1 MSIPLHLINGFLGSG
16 KTTFLLHYLDTFARG
31 RKIGVIQNEF
41 SPAGIDGEL
50 ITQQGKA
57 YQLLE
62 VNNGSVFCVCL
73 LGGFINSLS
82 SFIDDYA
89 PDEIIMEASG
99 MSDPVSIGQIFQS
112 PKLKNKVF
120 LGYSWT
126 IVDAQNF
133 HKVTA
138 IRSRLEHQ
146 IRIADTVV
154 VNKSDLAGGNTELV
168 INAVKKVN
176 PFAIVEPTSFARIR
190 FDVQKNTFRFFPAEE
205 SAESCR
211 PDLRSVVIK
220 TNRIISVEKL
230 KEFIESV
237 KIDFIRCKGFVNTAK
252 NEKVVVQGIYDDYT
266 IKEVEWFF
274 GLTELVGIG
283 RFTEN
288 QNYTTVFEKYCER
301 W

>member
-50 ITQQGKA
+50 ITQQGIA

-99 MSDPVSIGQIFQS
+99 MSDPVSVGQIFQS
-112 PKLKNKVF
+112 PMLKNKVF

-154 VNKSDLAGGNTELV
+154 MNKSDLVGSDIETL
-168 INAVKKVN
+168 ISAVKKIN
-176 PFAIVEPTSFARIR
+176 PFAVVEKSSFARIG
-190 FDVQKNTFRFFPAEE
+190 FEGKKNPFVFFPSEE
-205 SAESCR
+205 STESCR
-211 PDLRSVVIK
+211 PDLQSVVIK
-220 TNRIISVEKL
+220 TNQIISLEKL
-230 KEFIESV
+230 KLFIESV
-237 KIDFIRCKGFVNTAK
+237 KIDFIRFKGFVNIAK
-252 NEKVVVQGIYDDYT
+252 AEKVVVQGIFDDYT
-266 IKEVEWFF
+266 VTEVEWFA
-274 GLTELVGIG
+274 GSTELVGIG
-283 RFTEN
+283 RFSEN
-288 QNYTTVFEKYCER
+288 QNYTEIFEKYCNQ
-301 W
+301 

>member
-1 MSIPLHLINGFLGSG
+1 MHLINGFLGSG

-99 MSDPVSIGQIFQS
+99 MSDPVSVGQIFQS
-112 PKLKNKVF
+112 PMLKNKVF

-154 VNKSDLAGGNTELV
+154 VNKSDLVGSDIETL
-168 INAVKKVN
+168 ISAVKKIN
-176 PFAIVEPTSFARIR
+176 PFAVVEKSSFARIG
-190 FDVQKNTFRFFPAEE
+190 FEGKKNPFVFFQSEE
-205 SAESCR
+205 STESCR
-211 PDLRSVVIK
+211 PDLQSVVIK
-220 TNRIISVEKL
+220 TNQTISLEKL
-230 KEFIESV
+230 KLFIESV
-237 KIDFIRCKGFVNTAK
+237 KIDFIRFKGFVNITKA
-252 NEKVVVQGIYDDYT
+252 EKVVVQGIFDDYT
-266 IKEVEWFF
+266 VTEVEWFA
-274 GLTELVGIG
+274 GSTELVGIG
-283 RFTEN
+283 RFSEN
-288 QNYTTVFEKYCER
+288 QNYTETFEKYCNQ
-301 W
+301 

>member
-16 KTTFLLHYLDTFARG
+16 KTTFLLHYLDTFAGG

-50 ITQQGKA
+50 IMQQGKA
-57 YQLLE
+57 YRLLE

-99 MSDPVSIGQIFQS
+99 MSDPTSIGQIFQS
-112 PKLKNKVF
+112 PMLKNKVF

-126 IVDAQNF
+126 IVDARNF
-133 HKVTA
+133 DRVKA

-154 VNKSDLAGGNTELV
+154 VNKSDLAGSDIETV
-168 INAVKKVN
+168 ISAVKKIN
-176 PFAIVEPTSFARIR
+176 PFAVVERSSFARIG
-190 FDVQKNTFRFFPAEE
+190 FEVKKNPFMFFPPEE
-205 SAESCR
+205 STESCR
-211 PDLRSVVIK
+211 PDLQSVVIK
-220 TNRIISVEKL
+220 TNSIISLEKL
-230 KEFIESV
+230 KEFIKSV
-237 KIDFIRCKGFVNTAK
+237 KTDFIRVKGFVNIAK
-252 NEKVVVQGIYDDYT
+252 DQKVVIQRVFEDYSVVN
-266 IKEVEWFF
+266 IEWFA
-274 GLTELVGIG
+274 GATELIGIG
-283 RFTEN
+283 QLDDSR
-288 QNYTTVFEKYCER
+288 NYTDKFEYYVNQ
-301 W
+301 

>member
-1 MSIPLHLINGFLGSG
+1 MSIPLNLINGFLGSG

-82 SFIDDYA
+82 SFIDDCA

-112 PKLKNKVF
+112 PMLKNKVF

-126 IVDAQNF
+126 IVDARNF
-133 HKVTA
+133 DRVKA

-146 IRIADTVV
+146 IRIADTIL
-154 VNKSDLAGGNTELV
+154 VNKSDLVGSDIETV
-168 INAVKKVN
+168 ISAVKKIN
-176 PFAIVEPTSFARIR
+176 PFAVVEKSSFARIA
-190 FDVQKNTFRFFPAEE
+190 FEGKKNPFVFFPSEE
-205 SAESCR
+205 STESCR
-211 PDLRSVVIK
+211 PDLQSVVIK
-220 TNRIISVEKL
+220 TNSIISFENL
-230 KEFIESV
+230 KEFIESM
-237 KIDFIRCKGFVNTAK
+237 KTDFIRCKGFVNIAK
-252 NEKVVVQGIYDDYT
+252 DKKVVVQGIFDDYT
-266 IKEVEWFF
+266 VKEVEWFT
-274 GLTELVGIG
+274 GSTELVGIG
-283 RFTEN
+283 RFSHN
-288 QNYTTVFEKYCER
+288 QNNTETFEKYCNQ
-301 W
+301 

>member
-1 MSIPLHLINGFLGSG
+1 MHLINGFLGSG
-16 KTTFLLHYLDTFARG
+16 KTTFLLHYLDTFAQG

-41 SPAGIDGEL
+41 SSAGIDGDL

-112 PKLKNKVF
+112 PMLKNKVF

-126 IVDAQNF
+126 IVDARNF
-133 HKVTA
+133 DRVKA

-154 VNKSDLAGGNTELV
+154 VNKSDLVGSDIETV
-168 INAVKKVN
+168 ISAVKKIN
-176 PFAIVEPTSFARIR
+176 PFAVVEQSSFARIR
-190 FDVQKNTFRFFPAEE
+190 FDGQKIAFKFFPAEE
-205 SAESCR
+205 STESCR
-211 PDLRSVVIK
+211 PDLQSVVIK
-220 TNRIISVEKL
+220 TNSIISLENL

-237 KIDFIRCKGFVNTAK
+237 KTDFIRCKGFANTARDK
-252 NEKVVVQGIYDDYT
+252 KVIVQEIFDDYT
-266 IKEVEWFF
+266 IKEVEWFA
-274 GLTELVGIG
+274 GSTELIGIG
-283 RFTEN
+283 RFSDN
-288 QNYTTVFEKYCER
+288 QNYTETFEKYCTQ
-301 W
+301 

>member
-1 MSIPLHLINGFLGSG
+1 MSIPLHLVNGFLGSG
-16 KTTFLLHYLDTFARG
+16 KTTFLLHYLDTFASG

-41 SPAGIDGEL
+41 SAAGIDGDL
-50 ITQQGKA
+50 ITRQGKA

-73 LGGFINSLS
+73 LGGFIDSLS

-126 IVDAQNF
+126 IVDARNF
-133 HKVTA
+133 HKLTS

-154 VNKSDLAGGNTELV
+154 VNKSDLSGSNIVLLIDE
-168 INAVKKVN
+168 VKKIN
-176 PFAIVEPTSFARIR
+176 PFAIVQRSSYASIN
-190 FDVQKNTFRFFPAEE
+190 FDRQKNGFKFFPAEE
-205 SAESCR
+205 STQSCR
-211 PDLRSVVIK
+211 PDLQSVVIK
-220 TNRIISVEKL
+220 TNRIITLVKL
-230 KEFIESV
+230 KQFIELV
-237 KIDFIRCKGFVNTAK
+237 KTNFIRCKGFVNTAK
-252 NEKVVVQGIYDDYT
+252 DEKVVVQGIFDDYSF
-266 IKEVEWFF
+266 KQVEWFASS
-274 GLTELVGIG
+274 TELVGIG
-283 RFTEN
+283 RFSDN
-288 QNYTTVFEKYCER
+288 QNYTETFEKYCNQ
-301 W
+301 

>member
-99 MSDPVSIGQIFQS
+99 MSDPVSVGQIFQS
-112 PKLKNKVF
+112 PMLKNKVF

-154 VNKSDLAGGNTELV
+154 MNKSDLVGSDIETL
-168 INAVKKVN
+168 ISAVKKIN
-176 PFAIVEPTSFARIR
+176 PFAVVEKSSFARIG
-190 FDVQKNTFRFFPAEE
+190 FEGKKNPFVFFPSEE
-205 SAESCR
+205 STESCR
-211 PDLRSVVIK
+211 PDLQSVVIK
-220 TNRIISVEKL
+220 TNQIISLEKL
-230 KEFIESV
+230 KLFIESV
-237 KIDFIRCKGFVNTAK
+237 KIDFIRFKGFVNIAK
-252 NEKVVVQGIYDDYT
+252 AEKVVVQGIFDDYT
-266 IKEVEWFF
+266 VTEVEWFA
-274 GLTELVGIG
+274 GSTELVGIG
-283 RFTEN
+283 RFSEN
-288 QNYTTVFEKYCER
+288 QNYTEIFEKYCNQ
-301 W
+301 

>member
-99 MSDPVSIGQIFQS
+99 MSDPVSVGQIFQS
-112 PKLKNKVF
+112 PMLKNKVF

-154 VNKSDLAGGNTELV
+154 VNKSDLVGSDIETL
-168 INAVKKVN
+168 ISAVKKIN
-176 PFAIVEPTSFARIR
+176 PFAVVEKSSFARIG
-190 FDVQKNTFRFFPAEE
+190 FEGKKNPFVFFQSEE
-205 SAESCR
+205 STESCR
-211 PDLRSVVIK
+211 PDLQSVVIK
-220 TNRIISVEKL
+220 TNQIISLEKL
-230 KEFIESV
+230 KLFIESV
-237 KIDFIRCKGFVNTAK
+237 KIDFIRFKGFVNIAK
-252 NEKVVVQGIYDDYT
+252 AEKVVVQGIFDDYT
-266 IKEVEWFF
+266 VTEVEWFA
-274 GLTELVGIG
+274 GSTELVGIG
-283 RFTEN
+283 RFSEN
-288 QNYTTVFEKYCER
+288 QNYTEIFEKYCNQ
-301 W
+301 

>member
-1 MSIPLHLINGFLGSG
+1 MSIPLNLINGFLGSG
-16 KTTFLLHYLDTFARG
+16 KTTFLLHYLDTFAKG

-50 ITQQGKA
+50 ITQQGKV

-112 PKLKNKVF
+112 PMLKNKVF

-126 IVDAQNF
+126 IVDARNF
-133 HKVTA
+133 DRVKA

-154 VNKSDLAGGNTELV
+154 VNKSDLAGSDVELV
-168 INAVKKVN
+168 INAVKKIN
-176 PFAIVEPTSFARIR
+176 PFAVVERSSFARIG
-190 FDVQKNTFRFFPAEE
+190 FEGKKNPFVFFPSEE
-205 SAESCR
+205 STESCR
-211 PDLRSVVIK
+211 PDLQSVVIK
-220 TNRIISVEKL
+220 TNQVISLEKL
-230 KEFIESV
+230 KLFIESV
-237 KIDFIRCKGFVNTAK
+237 KIDFIRIKGFVNIA
-252 NEKVVVQGIYDDYT
+252 NAEKVVVQGIYDDYSVSN
-266 IKEVEWFF
+266 VEWFA
-274 GLTELVGIG
+274 GSTELVGIG
-283 RFTEN
+283 QFTDKH
-288 QNYTTVFEKYCER
+288 NYTETFEKYCNQ
-301 W
+301 